1 MPNFKKTRG
10 FSLRSGNKPSMSSF
24 KMMGA
29 KAPSPITSPVNMSN
43 FGIGKNTSPLDFKPT
58 GKSKEEIMARQKQLN
73 VKVDGIW
80 GDESKAADNRDN
92 EADAAYY
99 GSEKAKKEMT
109 ANPKAEAQA
118 EVASGPTPPGTEPA
132 EKNKGKSLGSKIAA
146 IGVGALTGGLDA
158 VYGSGKILP
167 PTSARLVK
175 SKDDKES
182 EKGSKTAKEI
192 LNQPITGFPTDSTK
206 VTA

>member
-1 MPNFKKTRG
+1 
-10 FSLRSGNKPSMSSF
+10 
-24 KMMGA
+24 
-29 KAPSPITSPVNMSN
+29 MSN
-43 FGIGKNTSPLDFKPT
+43 FGVGKNTSPLDFKPT

-109 ANPKAEAQA
+109 ANPRA

-132 EKNKGKSLGSKIAA
+132 EKKKGGNLSNVLN
-146 IGVGALTGGLDA
+146 IGVAALTSGLDA
-158 VYGSGKILP
+158 VYGSGKIMP
-167 PTSARLVK
+167 PGSARLIK
-175 SKDDKES
+175 EKKDDEALA
-182 EKGSKTAKEI
+182 KT
-192 LNQPITGFPTDSTK
+192 
-206 VTA
+206 TAQQIIDGTP